1 MRKNK
6 KQTTTSPGVTL
17 SVILGN
23 IKAARKLRSK
33 TRKPKYLSLKLELS
47 PENTPDMPTTGNNDR
62 RHQLDLFPL
71 HPENLVDEKDNQEDN
86 DVAYYF
92 SSVDNGGA
100 ATLTGLLGANT
111 SCSGC
116 DGETLSPESLTYA
129 AYGGQ
134 DSEEVEQLVRTAM
147 RKQSRDQESSEEKW
161 VSCCSETEPNVVVG
175 VGISDKKRLALK
187 LDYQEIMDAW
197 SDKGPLIVN
206 LESSQVVPD
215 LLDDDLFAHPSINI
229 QIRDSINPCN
239 NPGILPTL
247 PLLGFYGMAYLRRN
261 YFFDIRDAS
270 IMCLTLVDFII
281 AFLCSTMLN
290 ALVEN

>member
-1 MRKNK
+1 MRKSK
-6 KQTTTSPGVTL
+6 KQTTTPPAVT
-17 SVILGN
+17 LGN
-23 IKAARKLRSK
+23 IKAARKSRSK

-71 HPENLVDEKDNQEDN
+71 HPENLLDEKDNHEDN
-86 DVAYYF
+86 NVAYYF

-129 AYGGQ
+129 YGGQ

-161 VSCCSETEPNVVVG
+161 VSCCSETKPNVVVG
-175 VGISDKKRLALK
+175 VGISDKRKLALK

-215 LLDDDLFAHPSINI
+215 LLDDDLFGHPSINVSPYLHL
-229 QIRDSINPCN
+229 DLCD
-239 NPGILPTL
+239 
-247 PLLGFYGMAYLRRN
+247 LLQL
-261 YFFDIRDAS
+261 FF
-270 IMCLTLVDFII
+270 
-281 AFLCSTMLN
+281 
-290 ALVEN
+290 